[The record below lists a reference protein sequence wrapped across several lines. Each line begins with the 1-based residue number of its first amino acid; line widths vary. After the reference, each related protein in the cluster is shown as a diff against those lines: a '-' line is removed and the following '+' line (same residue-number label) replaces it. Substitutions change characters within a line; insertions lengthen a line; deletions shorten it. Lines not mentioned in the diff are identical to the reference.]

1 MNAIKKTSLLL
12 TIMLTLFACDNQR
25 KARSNDTVYRPNEPK
40 GKTIVT
46 TSKDKKELE
55 KLFIEPKADAPV
67 VVEDELEET
76 ILLSEPAVIKQE
88 ESNTNEYNYL
98 PENDYLVAAN
108 NPLSTFSID
117 VDNASYSVVRQY
129 LKNGQLPPKDAVRVE
144 EMINYF
150 DYNYKQP
157 KGKHPFSV
165 YTEVATSPWNE
176 KHLLAMIG
184 IKGKDLDYENIKASN
199 LVFLIDTSGSMS
211 ASNKLPLLKRAF
223 EVLLNNLPKNSKVS
237 IVSYAGSAGLVLPA
251 TSVHKKEVILGAL
264 NRLDSGGSTAG
275 GAGIKLAYN
284 VAAKNFIK
292 NGNNRVILA
301 TDGDFNMGTSSS
313 GALIRMIQDRK
324 DEGTFLSILGFG
336 MGNYKDG
343 RMEDISNAGN
353 GNYFY
358 IDSYEEAKKVFQK
371 EILANLFTIAK
382 DVKIQV
388 EFNPAKVK
396 GYRLIGY
403 INRKMANKDFND
415 DKKDAGELG
424 AGHTVTA
431 LYEIIPAGS
440 KEQIS
445 GTDPLKY
452 QTVTASNSQE
462 LMSVKLR
469 YKPIKSNVS
478 KLITKPVI
486 NEAALNWKS
495 STKDFQF
502 ASSVAGF
509 GMLLRDSKYKGNI
522 TPNLVRKLAYQ
533 AKSYNDSYKN
543 EYITLID
550 KYESIVED
558 TTENE

>member
-1 MNAIKKTSLLL
+1 
-12 TIMLTLFACDNQR
+12 
-25 KARSNDTVYRPNEPK
+25 
-40 GKTIVT
+40 
-46 TSKDKKELE
+46 
-55 KLFIEPKADAPV
+55 
-67 VVEDELEET
+67 
-76 ILLSEPAVIKQE
+76 
-88 ESNTNEYNYL
+88 
-98 PENDYLVAAN
+98 
-108 NPLSTFSID
+108 
-117 VDNASYSVVRQY
+117 
-129 LKNGQLPPKDAVRVE
+129 
-144 EMINYF
+144 
-150 DYNYKQP
+150 
-157 KGKHPFSV
+157 
-165 YTEVATSPWNE
+165 
-176 KHLLAMIG
+176 
-184 IKGKDLDYENIKASN
+184 
-199 LVFLIDTSGSMS
+199 
-211 ASNKLPLLKRAF
+211 
-223 EVLLNNLPKNSKVS
+223 
-237 IVSYAGSAGLVLPA
+237 
-251 TSVHKKEVILGAL
+251 
-264 NRLDSGGSTAG
+264 
-275 GAGIKLAYN
+275 
-284 VAAKNFIK
+284 
-292 NGNNRVILA
+292 
-301 TDGDFNMGTSSS
+301 
-313 GALIRMIQDRK
+313 MIQDRK

-358 IDSYEEAKKVFQK
+358 IDSYDEAKKVFQK
-371 EILANLFTIAK
+371 ELLANLFTIAK

-431 LYEIIPAGS
+431 LYEIIPTGS
-440 KEQIS
+440 NEKIS

-462 LMSVKLR
+462 LMTVKLR

-478 KLITKPVI
+478 KLITKPVL
-486 NEAALNWKS
+486 NENAVNWKS

-509 GMLLRDSKYKGNI
+509 GMLLRDSKYKGNC

-533 AKSYNDSYKN
+533 TKSYNDSYKN